1 MRDQPCTNGEAIMP
15 DWKRASALLL
25 TIVVMPFLLVSMP
38 HADEAHTLSY
48 RLSWVP
54 TGSDSPVYLAAEK
67 GWFKRAGLD
76 VTIVPGNGSVTTV
89 QLVNAGQHDVGYASL
104 AMMAVGRSSGMSSV
118 TSIAGVFR
126 KLDLGL
132 LVPEESTIKGPADVR
147 GKNLIFTAGS
157 FEGPFIDPF
166 LAKGG
171 LTRADVNLMNLAY
184 AARFST
190 YINGGADG
198 LFGAGTG
205 DYAQV
210 SAKRPTRRILFA
222 DVGLNV
228 PSFGFVTTQ
237 NALEKK
243 GDALRKFVSIAMGT
257 WMYIL
262 AGHEKEAAEAV
273 VQANP
278 QGRLDPEQILAQ
290 IKLCPPFFTTP
301 ATANL
306 PLGVQSAEDWAA
318 GIEVMEKANMIKP
331 GSKPSDYFTND
342 YLDVSLIKS
351 IASEK

>member
-1 MRDQPCTNGEAIMP
+1 MMFH
-15 DWKRASALLL
+15 WKRASGLLL
-25 TIVVMPFLLVSMP
+25 SIALTPILFVSLSL
-38 HADEAHTLSY
+38 ADEAHTLSY

-54 TGSDSPVYLAAEK
+54 TGSDAPIYLAAEK

-76 VTIVPGNGSVTTV
+76 VTIAPGTGSVTTV
-89 QLVNAGQHDVGYASL
+89 QLVNSGQHDIGYASL
-104 AMMAVGRSSGMSSV
+104 AMMAVGRSSGMTSV

-132 LVPEESTIKGPADVR
+132 LVPEESAIKGPADVK

-171 LTRADVNLMNLAY
+171 LTRADINLMNLTY
-184 AARFST
+184 AARLST
-190 YINGGADG
+190 YISGGADG

-222 DVGLNV
+222 DFGLNV
-228 PSFGFVTTQ
+228 PSFGFVTTE
-237 NALEKK
+237 NALKKK
-243 GDALRKFVSIAMGT
+243 GEALRKFVSIAMGA

-273 VQANP
+273 VRANP
-278 QGRLDPEQILAQ
+278 QARLDPEQILTQ

-301 ATANL
+301 TTANL

-318 GIEVMEKANMIKP
+318 AIEVMEKANMIKP

-342 YLDVSLIKS
+342 YLDVSLINS
-351 IASEK
+351 IATEK